1 MPSPRLARVFQDK
14 ASGAK
19 ADRPGL
25 TAVLASTL
33 LSPGW
38 FGIGLLLIVTLE
50 ADLVTRLQHRF
61 QQRPLQSRAPAWC
74 WSGGRRAPGD
84 RNQAQ

>member
-33 LSPGW
+33 LS
-38 FGIGLLLIVTLE
+38 
-50 ADLVTRLQHRF
+50 R
-61 QQRPLQSRAPAWC
+61 
-74 WSGGRRAPGD
+74 GRRGGLGSTCF
-84 RNQAQ
+84 

>member
-1 MPSPRLARVFQDK
+1 MFQDK

-38 FGIGLLLIVTLE
+38 FEIGMLLIVTLK
-50 ADLVTRLQHRF
+50 ADPVTWLQHRF
-61 QQRPLQSRAPAWC
+61 Q
-74 WSGGRRAPGD
+74 
-84 RNQAQ
+84 